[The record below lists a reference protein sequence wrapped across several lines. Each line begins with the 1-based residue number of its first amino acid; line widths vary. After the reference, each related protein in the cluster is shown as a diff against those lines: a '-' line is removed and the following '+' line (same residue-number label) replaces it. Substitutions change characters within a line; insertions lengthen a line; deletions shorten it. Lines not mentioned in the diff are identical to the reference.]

1 MAVFSAM
8 LVGTVCGVA
17 VLGTT
22 LMTLARRSQ
31 PVKRRQRASVTE
43 ILQVDMV
50 DRGLYYTAT
59 NIDCSLDMELHT
71 QSNLN
76 TSSYSDQVLKPP
88 KGGFNEVF
96 AWGRRALLHRRG
108 REGHWEGWSVLF
120 ALYIVH
126 RAMYSV
132 YCAMFNAQCTVCI
145 LLWVICNVWCA
156 M

>member
-1 MAVFSAM
+1 MGSVSLEGGGRGGTPCRYRMAVFSAM

-96 AWGRRALLHRRG
+96 A
-108 REGHWEGWSVLF
+108 
-120 ALYIVH
+120 
-126 RAMYSV
+126 
-132 YCAMFNAQCTVCI
+132 
-145 LLWVICNVWCA
+145 
-156 M
+156 